1 MRRILSIFTRGGG
14 PLLFLLLEGICFY
27 LIVTYNKTQRE
38 VWITSSNS
46 VVGYFKDRFHD
57 ASLYASR
64 PAEIDA
70 LKNTNTILLDSIKNL
85 QDSIEQ
91 IWFDIK
97 VSEDIY
103 QQIPENIDTSFT
115 PLALKYNYIVASVID
130 NSVTLNNNSLTLD
143 RGSKAGVHPRMGVIG
158 SENTGIVGIVRN
170 VSKNYAE
177 VMSILN
183 RQAQIN
189 VAVKNN
195 GIFGPLVWKSS
206 DPKKMN
212 LVDIPKHIELEVGDT
227 IITSGYSQLFPKG
240 VLVGTIDT
248 LWPEQGTNFWN
259 IEVELFNDMTRVS
272 HVYIVDNPDRLEI
285 SNLQEK
291 TDE

>member
-1 MRRILSIFTRGGG
+1 MRRILSVFTRGGG

-38 VWITSSNS
+38 VWINSSN
-46 VVGYFKDRFHD
+46 VAVGYFKDRFHD

-91 IWFDIK
+91 IWFDLK
-97 VSEDIY
+97 VSKDIY
-103 QQIPENIDTSFT
+103 QQIPVDIDTSHT
-115 PLALKYNYIVASVID
+115 PLELKYNYIVASVID
-130 NSVTLNNNSLTLD
+130 NSVSQNNNSLTLD

-158 SENTGIVGIVRN
+158 SENTGVVGIVRN
-170 VSKNYAE
+170 VSRNYAE

-183 RQAQIN
+183 RQTRIN
-189 VAVKNN
+189 VAAQKN
-195 GIFGPLVWKSS
+195 GAFGPLIWQSS
-206 DPKKMN
+206 DPRKMN
-212 LVDIPKHIELEVGDT
+212 LVDIPKHIELEIGDT
-227 IITSGYSQLFPKG
+227 IITSGYSQLFPRG

-248 LWPEQGTNFWN
+248 LWPERGTNFWN
-259 IEVELFNDMTRVS
+259 IDVKLFNDMTKVS
-272 HVYIVDNPDRLEI
+272 HVYIVENPDRLEI
-285 SNLQEK
+285 TNLQE
-291 TDE
+291 ERNE